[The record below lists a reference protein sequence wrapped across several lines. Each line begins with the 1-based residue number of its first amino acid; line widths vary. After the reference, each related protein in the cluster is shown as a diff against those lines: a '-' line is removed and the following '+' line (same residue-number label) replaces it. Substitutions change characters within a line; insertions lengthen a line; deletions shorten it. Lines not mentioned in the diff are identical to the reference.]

1 MLPLIGSLR
10 SLLLG
15 VLAAAGL
22 AATPLYAA
30 DQAPAELRT
39 EYAAAPLG
47 LDTAAPRL
55 AWRSP
60 VARQSA
66 YRIRVATS
74 EADIERAPLWDSG
87 KVTSAD
93 NVQIAYAGP
102 ALASRQRTS
111 SGHCVHCAGAYA

>member
-1 MLPLIGSLR
+1 MSTMSLTRIRLTSTMRRAIPTAARSAGSCRSVSVPNSEGSGVLPLIERLR

-22 AATPLYAA
+22 AAVPLHAA
-30 DQAPAELRT
+30 EQAPAELRT

-60 VARQSA
+60 VAR
-66 YRIRVATS
+66 
-74 EADIERAPLWDSG
+74 
-87 KVTSAD
+87 
-93 NVQIAYAGP
+93 
-102 ALASRQRTS
+102 
-111 SGHCVHCAGAYA
+111 